1 MDSMEVRALTARAS
15 NAERRVVNLQNQ
27 LLAAEE
33 RLTSVNQKT
42 TVADNKWEVRVKEY
56 ETRLKQA
63 EEKVKRERQGGKER
77 ALELET
83 QIKYVRR
90 CPMSFYVVDCA
101 DTVFHRR
108 YQRQIDIAQKR
119 ISQLNDIIDGAGL
132 DRKSVS
138 PSRQ

>member
-1 MDSMEVRALTARAS
+1 MHL
-15 NAERRVVNLQNQ
+15 
-27 LLAAEE
+27 
-33 RLTSVNQKT
+33 
-42 TVADNKWEVRVKEY
+42 
-56 ETRLKQA
+56 LKQA

-83 QIKYVRR
+83 QIKYVRP
-90 CPMSFYVVDCA
+90 CPMSFCVMDCA
-101 DTVFHRR
+101 DMVFHRR